1 VITLNPETKESSKTM
16 NTFTRKSLYAAL
28 AGVGALGVTGAAQAV
43 NVNPNGLGQ
52 VLLYPYYTV
61 RTDNVGNP
69 YQSLLSI
76 VNSTNSVKA
85 VKVRF
90 VEGKNSAEVLDFNL
104 FLSPFD
110 VWTTAIIPDS
120 GGGGKIITADKS
132 CTLPA
137 IPAAGVPFV
146 NFQYAASNADGAT
159 DSLDRTKEGYVEI
172 IEMATYTSGSTIG
185 VAATHVSGTPPCGSK
200 LTDQFAS
207 NEQQP
212 AQGGLFGGISLIDVL
227 SGTDYTA
234 DAVAL
239 DNFLIGVSLYS
250 ASGTINPNLTQSSP
264 TTSQVLVGTS
274 GLNSQVYT
282 SVWNVLTCGIATACS
297 TDPVSAVLMHNQVMN
312 EFVLD
317 PGTKSGT
324 DWVVTMPTKRF
335 YLNNGTGNAPKLF
348 QRNFNKTA
356 GACDDVSLS
365 LFDREE
371 FTAPTSFS
379 PPPPTQ
385 TNSLCW
391 EANVI
396 TFNNSHLLGSQNET
410 NVPTAFVNGWLNLG
424 FPIAPSPSL
433 PTNHLLANIAGTTV
447 TTLSPVTSIGGR
459 DATYFGLPVIGFAV
473 QDFVNGT
480 LTGAG
485 GITVQS
491 AYGGNFV
498 QKSTSL
504 VTHN

>member
-1 VITLNPETKESSKTM
+1 
-16 NTFTRKSLYAAL
+16 
-28 AGVGALGVTGAAQAV
+28 
-43 NVNPNGLGQ
+43 
-52 VLLYPYYTV
+52 
-61 RTDNVGNP
+61 
-69 YQSLLSI
+69 
-76 VNSTNSVKA
+76 
-85 VKVRF
+85 
-90 VEGKNSAEVLDFNL
+90 
-104 FLSPFD
+104 
-110 VWTTAIIPDS
+110 
-120 GGGGKIITADKS
+120 
-132 CTLPA
+132 
-137 IPAAGVPFV
+137 VPFV

-200 LTDQFAS
+200 LTDQNAS

-212 AQGGLFGGISLIDVL
+212 AQGGLFGGLSLINVL
-227 SGTDYTA
+227 SGTDYSP

-264 TTSQVLVGTS
+264 TTSQVLVGQS
-274 GLNSQVYT
+274 GLNSLVYT
-282 SVWNVLTCGIATACS
+282 SVWNVLTCGLATACS
-297 TDPVSAVLMHNQVMN
+297 TDPVSAILMHNQVMN

-424 FPIAPSPSL
+424 FPIAPSPAL
-433 PTNHLLANIAGTTV
+433 PTNHILQNVAGTTV
-447 TTLSPVTSIGGR
+447 TTLGGGSTFGR
-459 DATYFGLPVIGFAV
+459 DATYFGLPVIGFAI

-480 LTGAG
+480 LPGAG
-485 GITVQS
+485 GGLILS

>member
-1 VITLNPETKESSKTM
+1 M
-16 NTFTRKSLYAAL
+16 NTFKRKSLYAAL
-28 AGVGALGVTGAAQAV
+28 AGVSALGVTSAAQAV

-61 RTDNVGNP
+61 RADNLINP
-69 YQSLLSI
+69 YNSLLSV
-76 VNSTNSVKA
+76 VNTTGSVKA

-110 VWTTAIIPDS
+110 VWTAAIIPDL
-120 GGGGKIITADKS
+120 GGGGKITTADKS
-132 CTLPA
+132 CTLPP
-137 IPAAGVPFV
+137 IPSGGVPFV
-146 NFQYAASNADGAT
+146 NFAYAASNADGAD

-185 VAATHVSGTPPCGSK
+185 VAATHVSGVPPCGSK

-212 AQGGLFGGISLIDVL
+212 VQGGLFGGISLINVL
-227 SGTDYTA
+227 SGDDYTE

-239 DNFLIGVSLYS
+239 DNFLINRSLYA
-250 ASGTINPNLTQSSP
+250 ASGSINPNLTQSNP
-264 TTSQVLVGTS
+264 PTSQVLVGTS
-274 GLNSQVYT
+274 GLSSLVYT
-282 SVWNVLTCGIATACS
+282 STWNAGTCAIVTVGAACS

-317 PGTKSGT
+317 TGTKSGT

-356 GACDDVSLS
+356 GACDDVSLAI
-365 LFDREE
+365 FDREE

-396 TFNNSHLLGSQNET
+396 TFSNSHLLGSKNET
-410 NVPTAFVNGWLNLG
+410 NIPTAFQNGWLNLG
-424 FPIAPSPSL
+424 FPVAASPAL
-433 PTNHLLANIAGTTV
+433 ATNHMLQNIAGTTI
-447 TTLSPVTSIGGR
+447 TTLAGGASTVGR
-459 DATYFGLPVIGFAV
+459 DATYFGLPVIGFAI
-473 QDFVNGT
+473 QDFVNGN

-485 GITVQS
+485 GGLIQS
-491 AYGGNFV
+491 SYGGNFV

-504 VTHN
+504 VTNN